1 MIMDKAN
8 QTVDAGTLRE
18 WLDDGE
24 PVYVLDVRPLS
35 QREEWQ
41 IPGSHYVDAYKR
53 LNEGDDSV
61 LNEIDI
67 PDHTKV
73 VTVCAAGRTS
83 QLASNALRK
92 KGIEAYSLE
101 GGMKSWSKS
110 WNTSQMQFNDFEVLQ
125 IRRTG
130 KGCLSYIISSN
141 EESIV
146 IDASLPVEVYQK
158 LAQQHSLGIKY
169 VVETHIHADHL
180 SRSKEVAE
188 YFQVPLY
195 LPIRNR
201 VEFLHSKILA
211 ETVFPIGSIKL
222 KTIQTPGHTRESV
235 SFYIEDKVVFTGD
248 TLFTNGV
255 GRPDLKADEEESRA
269 KAVQLYYSLKKL
281 LLLPDE
287 VMILPA
293 HTNKPVE
300 FDHKMISTTIGIA
313 KNNISFLHL
322 DENDFVNELLQKI
335 PPTPAN
341 YLSIVEKNLSGNF
354 SETDSNQLEAGANR
368 CAIS

>member
-1 MIMDKAN
+1 MVSTKE
-8 QTVDAGTLRE
+8 TVDAGKLRE
-18 WLDDGE
+18 WLDNGE
-24 PVYVLDVRPLS
+24 PVFVLDVRPLS
-35 QREEWQ
+35 QREEWK

-53 LNEGDDSV
+53 LNEGDKSV
-61 LNEIDI
+61 LNEIYI
-67 PDHTKV
+67 PGNTKV

-83 QLASNALRK
+83 QIASNALRK

-110 WNTSQMQFNDFEVLQ
+110 WNTSQMQFDNFEVLQ

-141 EESIV
+141 KEAIV
-146 IDASLPVEVYQK
+146 IDTSLPIEVYQK
-158 LAQQHSLGIKY
+158 LVQEHKLTVKY

-180 SRSKEVAE
+180 SRSKDVAE
-188 YFQVPLY
+188 YFHVPLY

-211 ETVFPIGSIKL
+211 DTAFPIGSIKL
-222 KTIQTPGHTRESV
+222 ETIQTPGHTRESI
-235 SFYIEDKVVFTGD
+235 SFYIENKVVFTGD

-255 GRPDLKADEEESRA
+255 GRPDLKADEEESRS
-269 KAVQLYYSLKKL
+269 KSIQLYHSLKKL
-281 LLLPDE
+281 LLLPHE
-287 VMILPA
+287 VIILPA

-300 FDHKMISTTIGIA
+300 FDHEMISTTIGQA

-322 DENDFVNELLQKI
+322 NEIDFVNELLQKI
-335 PPTPAN
+335 PPTPSN
-341 YLSIVEKNLSGNF
+341 YLSIVEKNISGNF
-354 SETDSNQLEAGANR
+354 SETDSIELEAGANR
-368 CAIS
+368 CAVS